1 MVWWIVLVAVVVLGA
16 LAYWSSGRK
25 RNGVNDASLARSRKI
40 DEGRSS
46 RFGG

>member
-1 MVWWIVLVAVVVLGA
+1 MFWWIALVAVVVLGA
-16 LAYWSSGRK
+16 LALWSSGRK
-25 RNGVNDASLARSRKI
+25 LNGVDDASLARSRKI